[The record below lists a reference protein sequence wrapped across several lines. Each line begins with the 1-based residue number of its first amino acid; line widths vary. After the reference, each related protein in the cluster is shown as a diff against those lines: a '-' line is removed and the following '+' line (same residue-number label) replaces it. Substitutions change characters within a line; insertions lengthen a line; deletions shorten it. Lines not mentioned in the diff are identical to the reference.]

1 MDDHDGARPDRSGA
15 PVNISDDRP
24 LDEPDSTRCHT
35 SPNRVLSSTTA
46 LQPRTNER
54 DGYRRRMDEREQW
67 QHRVWKALTHDAGM
81 AVLLGLLLAAVFGAL
96 GAVASLGG
104 TTNYTS
110 TTVMLIDD
118 PYQLATSGD
127 DSWFVKLDALRVKYS
142 GLISTDAIAQPVARQ
157 LHLSLGSVLGAVSAQ
172 VPYTSLLMS
181 VEATWSTPHEA
192 QVLSQAVANEV
203 TDYVR
208 AEEVT
213 YGVPPVDRFTL
224 TTIDPASAAVAQGPS
239 KTHAVT
245 LAVGLA
251 VLGFLL
257 GFVATQLARYL
268 R

>member
-1 MDDHDGARPDRSGA
+1 M

-24 LDEPDSTRCHT
+24 LDAPDVMHSYPSPT
-35 SPNRVLSSTTA
+35 SRALSPTTA
-46 LQPRTNER
+46 VQPGTNEH
-54 DGYRRRMDEREQW
+54 DGFRRRVDERQQW
-67 QHRVWKALTHDAGM
+67 QHRVWRALTHDAGM

-104 TTNYTS
+104 TTKYTS
-110 TTVMLIDD
+110 STVMLIDD

-142 GLISTDAIAQPVARQ
+142 GLIGTDAIAQPVARE
-157 LHLSLGSVLGAVSAQ
+157 LHISVGAVLGAVSAQ
-172 VPYTSLLMS
+172 VPYTSLLMN
-181 VEATWSTPHEA
+181 VDATWSTAHEA
-192 QVLSQAVANEV
+192 QLLSQAVANEV
-203 TDYVR
+203 TYYVH
-208 AEEVT
+208 AEEIT
-213 YGVPPVDRFTL
+213 YGVPAVDRFTFN
-224 TTIDPASAAVAQGPS
+224 TIDPASAAIAQGPS